1 MPAAPQSAGRLP
13 LLRAAHIGPGLAV
26 TAGTALLAVRQDLR
40 PVTVGILTAAVLSG
54 QLTIGWAND
63 LLDAARDR
71 AVGRR
76 DKPLASGEVSRRL
89 VLGCLAVAGLACAV
103 LSPLVGWRSG
113 VVHLGLGVASGHAY
127 NLWLKATAWSWLPYA
142 VAFGALPAAVSLAGG
157 TPHWPPVWM
166 VLTAAVIGVA
176 AHLLNA
182 LPDLADDLATG
193 VRGLPHRLGPT
204 AARLLAAGLLL
215 AGSAVAVLGPPGPA
229 SSWAWTALLAAAV
242 LAVVAVK
249 GQGKLPFHAAIGVA
263 LVDVVLLVT
272 VGR

>member
-1 MPAAPQSAGRLP
+1 MPAEPQSAGRLP

-40 PVTVGILTAAVLSG
+40 PVTVGILTAAVFSG

-76 DKPLASGEVSRRL
+76 DKPLASGAVSRRL

-113 VVHLGLGVASGHAY
+113 AVQLGLGVASGHAY

-157 TPHWPPVWM
+157 APHWPPVWM

-229 SSWAWTALLAAAV
+229 PSWAWTALLAAAV
-242 LAVVAVK
+242 LAVVAVN